1 LFTSYP
7 VSGVRLVGEQ
17 REKWRK
23 KMGEGCGMEKVFW
36 VRPFGLAVAILPTL
50 YTITGAGEKK
60 NKQINYL
67 K

>member
-1 LFTSYP
+1 M
-7 VSGVRLVGEQ
+7 V
-17 REKWRK
+17 
-23 KMGEGCGMEKVFW
+23 EGCGVENVCS

>member
-17 REKWRK
+17 REKRRK
-23 KMGEGCGMEKVFW
+23 KMGEGCGMEKVCW

-50 YTITGAGEKK
+50 YTISGTRKEE
-60 NKQINYL
+60 
-67 K
+67 